1 MKCFNCGCDIVD
13 TELGK
18 CANCS
23 VTINATK
30 TNFISYVGSPD
41 SLAGYQ
47 KSYKLLLLK
56 YIIEA
61 ILDKSDATVAR
72 VIPAIK
78 QFYTDR
84 KRKGLSPDYD
94 VDTRISNIENSS
106 DYDVFAVIKSQPF
119 KVINEKGY
127 LFLNHNSNDKL
138 VFVFNEDISET
149 MSCDEWR
156 KLLDIINAK
165 LELYFNRYDEL
176 NNVSVA
182 IEETSSVEAGEPTD
196 DKTKN
201 NMVLSLSV
209 LEITNLSARAKN
221 ILMRNKLYTI
231 GAVMNFVQDNDLRS
245 LKNMGQKTFE
255 EITALLQS
263 ADFEVEAKA
272 PSDSIASLFA
282 GNSYHLFV
290 EFCERNC
297 IYTLSDLEDF
307 DFSLL
312 LNEPGFGVGKLNAIK
327 EKYHRLLQ
335 DGDSTQNNVEQDI
348 AVIDM
353 PPEILVDPS
362 NVDLDISYLNFA
374 DITPKNNAKFFEN
387 GYSKIGDLQKITL
400 GKLMQM
406 FGRTKGIETRDKIRL
421 FEKPLLT
428 IATEQL
434 NKYKGNREF
443 DIYVDRANK
452 KTLQGIADSYGLT
465 RERVRQIEAK
475 FFREFSPLFGLLVEQ
490 HMIQNNLSYITTQD
504 VLEFFDDDAFD
515 TVIMYTL
522 KESYSLEYLSFAD
535 IFIKKQTEAQDTEE
549 KLRALTDDFIGDD
562 GINFFESLS
571 QIEEMLNA
579 ASLEFI
585 SADAF
590 LNYLIERGAHF
601 YGDFVF
607 LRKQP
612 YSKLC
617 QLLIAKHFKD
627 GIFLYSDEDINKLRN
642 LFYEEYGGEYNLPEQ
657 NRALSARLSECLIMC
672 DRGKAK
678 LIENI
683 NFEQSIID
691 DVKNYIDSSPLKTLY
706 FSEIFNEFEGVLA
719 FTSDITN
726 YHGLHGL
733 LAYLYRDEYE
743 FSRDCITKI
752 NGEGK
757 SLNLSERIALF
768 IVEKGRAVT
777 RNEIKQNIGGLS
789 DIMLFSAINNSNK
802 VLQWD
807 YNSFNAQD
815 NLSINSD
822 DKIFLSELI
831 EEIFAQFKGYCSDR
845 LIFEKLKLQY
855 PDFISRNRIEN
866 ATNLFYVLQN
876 ILNDKYQ
883 FSRPHICR
891 NNTVNSLTTKNIA
904 VYLLGSSQQISRS
917 AFVQLAKSVYWSETT
932 LDAIFCELEREYT
945 RISDDVY
952 ILSTNFNIAENALN
966 QISDWLENHIITNGY
981 LSMLGC
987 DDFENL
993 PSIRY
998 EWNSFLL
1005 VSIIKKYELGFRLV
1019 SPTIRDRRYNK
1030 EIIVSK
1036 DSNYYHLDDI
1046 VYTLLEKNG
1055 INFIDESNL
1064 LSFLVINHLVS
1075 KVIPKELFDSKILN
1089 YSDGYFKL
1097 A

>member
-13 TELGK
+13 TGLGA
-18 CANCS
+18 CTNCS
-23 VTINATK
+23 AMLNATK
-30 TNFISYVGSPD
+30 TNFISYIGSPD

-56 YIIEA
+56 YVIEA
-61 ILDKSDATVAR
+61 ILDESEATVAR

-78 QFYTDR
+78 QYYIER
-84 KRKGLSPDYD
+84 KSKGLQPDYD
-94 VDTRISNIENSS
+94 VDTRISEIENSS
-106 DYDVFAVIKSQPF
+106 EYDVFAVIKSQPF

-127 LFLNHNSNDKL
+127 LFLNHNSNEKL
-138 VFVFNEDISET
+138 AFVFNEDISDA

-165 LELYFNRYDEL
+165 LELYFNRYDSL
-176 NNVSVA
+176 NNA
-182 IEETSSVEAGEPTD
+182 PITIEETPCDQAEEIVEKESNESID
-196 DKTKN
+196 
-201 NMVLSLSV
+201 LSLSV
-209 LEITNLSARAKN
+209 LEITNLSVRAKN

-245 LKNMGQKTFE
+245 LKNMGQKTFDK
-255 EITALLQS
+255 IMALLQYANFQVAS
-263 ADFEVEAKA
+263 NE
-272 PSDSIASLFA
+272 SNDSIATLFS
-282 GNSYHLFV
+282 GNTYHLFV
-290 EFCERNC
+290 EFCERNS
-297 IYTLSDLEDF
+297 ISTLSDLEGF
-307 DFSLL
+307 DFSVL

-327 EKYHRLLQ
+327 EKYYSLLQ
-335 DGDSTQNNVEQDI
+335 EDNSATSNDEPNEVVVEVRPTMSI
-348 AVIDM
+348 
-353 PPEILVDPS
+353 DPS
-362 NVDLDISYLNFA
+362 NAELGIPYLRFAGISA
-374 DITPKNNAKFFEN
+374 KNNAKFFEN
-387 GYSKIGDLQKITL
+387 GYSKIGDLQNITA
-400 GKLMQM
+400 GKLIQM
-406 FGRTKGIETRDKIRL
+406 FGRAKGIEILEKIKI

-428 IATEQL
+428 IATERL
-434 NKYKGNREF
+434 NSHKGNREF

-549 KLRALTDDFIGDD
+549 KLRTLTDDFIGDD

-627 GIFLYSDEDINKLRN
+627 GISLYSEEDINKLRS

-733 LAYLYRDEYE
+733 VAYLYRDEYE

-802 VLQWD
+802 LLQWD

-822 DKIFLSELI
+822 DKMFLLELI
-831 EEIFAQFKGYCSDR
+831 EEIFARFKGYCSDR

-855 PDFISRNRIEN
+855 PDFISRNNIEN

-891 NNTVNSLTTKNIA
+891 NNTVDSLTTKNIA
-904 VYLLGSSQQISRS
+904 VYLLDSSQQISRS

-932 LDAIFCELEREYT
+932 SDAIFCELEKEYT
-945 RISDDVY
+945 RISDDIY

-966 QISDWLENHIITNGY
+966 QISDWLNSHITTNGY

-993 PSIRY
+993 PSIQY

-1005 VSIIKKYELGFRLV
+1005 VSIIKEYELGFRLV
-1019 SPTIRDRRYNK
+1019 SPAIRDRRYNK

-1075 KVIPKELFDSKILN
+1075 KVIPKELLDSKI
-1089 YSDGYFKL
+1089 
-1097 A
+1097 

>member
-1 MKCFNCGCDIVD
+1 MKCLNCGCDIVD
-13 TELGK
+13 VGLGN

-23 VTINATK
+23 ATINATK

-47 KSYKLLLLK
+47 KSYKLLLFK

-72 VIPAIK
+72 VIPGIK
-78 QFYTDR
+78 QYYLDR
-84 KRKGLSPDYD
+84 KNKGLPTDYD
-94 VDTRISNIENSS
+94 VDARILDIENSS
-106 DYDVFAVIKSQPF
+106 EYDVFAVIKSQPF

-127 LFLNHNSNDKL
+127 LFLNYNSDDKL
-138 VFVFNEDISET
+138 TFVFNEDISDA
-149 MSCDEWR
+149 MSCKEWH

-165 LELYFNRYDEL
+165 LQLYFNRYDGL
-176 NNVSVA
+176 NSATTVTEEVSCVDA
-182 IEETSSVEAGEPTD
+182 KVSS
-196 DKTKN
+196 DKENKKDLD
-201 NMVLSLSV
+201 LSLSI

-245 LKNMGQKTFE
+245 LRNMGQKTFE

-263 ADFEVEAKA
+263 ADFQVGVKTS
-272 PSDSIASLFA
+272 PDSIEVLFA

-297 IYTLSDLEDF
+297 IYTLSDLEGF

-312 LNEPGFGVGKLNAIK
+312 LNEPGFGVGKLNSIK
-327 EKYHRLLQ
+327 EKYHHLLH
-335 DGDSTQNNVEQDI
+335 DDTSTQNNVEQDTT
-348 AVIDM
+348 VIDM
-353 PPEILVDPS
+353 PPEILVEPS
-362 NVDLDISYLNFA
+362 NVDLDISYLHFA
-374 DITPKNNAKFFEN
+374 GITPKNNAKFFEN
-387 GYSKIGDLQKITL
+387 GYSKIGDLQNITL

-406 FGRTKGIETRDKIRL
+406 FGRTKGIETLEKIKL

-434 NKYKGNREF
+434 NSHKGNREF

-452 KTLQGIADSYGLT
+452 KTLQEIAHNYGLT

-475 FFREFSPLFGLLVEQ
+475 FFKEFSPLFGSLVEQ
-490 HMIQNNLSYITTQD
+490 HMVQNNLSYITTQD
-504 VLEFFDDDAFD
+504 VLDFFDDDAFD

-535 IFIKKQTEAQDTEE
+535 IFIKKQTETQNTEE
-549 KLRALTDDFIGDD
+549 RLKKITDDFIGDE

-571 QIEEMLNA
+571 QIEEMLNTA
-579 ASLEFI
+579 NLEFI
-585 SADAF
+585 STDAF
-590 LNYLIERGAHF
+590 LNYLIERGSYF

-612 YSKLC
+612 YAKLC

-627 GIFLYSDEDINKLRN
+627 GIFLYSEEDINKLRK
-642 LFYEEYGGEYNLPEQ
+642 LFNEEYGGDYNLPEQ
-657 NRALSARLSECLIMC
+657 NRAISARLSECLIMC

-777 RNEIKQNIGGLS
+777 RNEIKQKIGGLS

-815 NLSINSD
+815 NLFINSD
-822 DKIFLSELI
+822 DKTILSELI
-831 EEIFAQFKGYCSDR
+831 EEIFAEFKGYCSDR
-845 LIFEKLKLQY
+845 LIFDKLKHHY

-891 NNTVNSLTTKNIA
+891 NNTVDSLTTKNIA
-904 VYLLGSSQQISRS
+904 IYLLGSSQQISRS
-917 AFVQLAKSVYWSETT
+917 AFVHLAKSVFWSETT
-932 LDAIFCELEREYT
+932 SDAIFCELEREYT

-952 ILSTNFNIAENALN
+952 ILSTDFNIAENSLN
-966 QISDWLENHIITNGY
+966 QVSEWLINHLTTNRY

-987 DDFENL
+987 DDFEDL
-993 PSIRY
+993 PHIQY

-1005 VSIIKKYELGFRLV
+1005 VSIIKKYDLGFRLV
-1019 SPTIRDRRYNK
+1019 SPAIKDRRYNK
-1030 EIIVSK
+1030 EIIVPK
-1036 DSNYYHLDDI
+1036 DLNYYHLDDI
-1046 VYTLLEKNG
+1046 VYALLESNG